1 MKKYLA
7 QLGNKK
13 KGYFNPSGRGYPD
26 VSAQSVRYLVYN
38 QKSPSFAYGTS
49 CAAPTFGAIIS
60 NINNLRTAKGKARLG
75 FLNPW
80 LYSEGSLAFN
90 DITLGHSRGCA
101 GYDIFTGQPAP
112 RIEGASWDAI
122 PGWDPVSGWG
132 TPDFLKLRS

>member
-1 MKKYLA
+1 LKPEIAAAFTSGGFSNYFQAPPYMLSTMKKYWA
-7 QLGNKK
+7 QLGNKN
-13 KGYFNPSGRGYPD
+13 KGYFNPGGRGYPD

-101 GYDIFTGQPAP
+101 GYDIFTG
-112 RIEGASWDAI
+112 
-122 PGWDPVSGWG
+122 
-132 TPDFLKLRS
+132 